1 MLTELE
7 KRIYNSYLIA
17 SRTAKKQPFKLRQ
30 NFDSIDDQT
39 YVVLKKLGIF
49 FEKNN
54 NIKQV
59 DFFNAPFSYYGAD
72 NFFDLSFFLTPKA
85 IKCYSLYVKKKE
97 TQDPDNEDT
106 ILNAKDCCMF
116 IYRYCAENKI
126 TLDEYK
132 TVIHG
137 TTPLILQ
144 HLRDHKIN
152 FYTLHGLESD
162 KTIRQV
168 EPDLLEFFISNF
180 QSLLNETR
188 INFQQSTRLKKIIRE
203 SLSIIE
209 NKLLK
214 NKTNSL
220 SLENTKV
227 N

>member
-1 MLTELE
+1 MLTEQE

-17 SRTAKKQPFKLRQ
+17 SRSAKNKPFKLRQ
-30 NFDSIDDQT
+30 NFDSIDNQT

-54 NIKQV
+54 NIKQI
-59 DFFNAPFSYYGAD
+59 DFFTAPFSYYGSD
-72 NFFDLSFFLTPKA
+72 NFFDISFFLTPKA

-106 ILNAKDCCMF
+106 ILSTKDCCIF
-116 IYRYCAENKI
+116 IYKYCAENKI
-126 TLDEYK
+126 TLHEYK
-132 TVIHG
+132 NIIHG

-152 FYTLHGLESD
+152 FYTLHGLQCD
-162 KTIRQV
+162 RTIRQV
-168 EPDLLEFFISNF
+168 ESDLLEFFISNF
-180 QSLLNETR
+180 EYLLNETR
-188 INFQQSTRLKKIIRE
+188 VNFQRSIRLKNIIRE

-220 SLENTKV
+220 
-227 N
+227 

>member
-1 MLTELE
+1 MLTEQE

-17 SRTAKKQPFKLRQ
+17 SRTAKNKPFKLRQ
-30 NFDSIDDQT
+30 NFDSVDDQT
-39 YVVLKKLGIF
+39 YLVLKKLGVF
-49 FEKNN
+49 FEKNSSV
-54 NIKQV
+54 KQA

-72 NFFDLSFFLTPKA
+72 NFFELSYFLTPKA
-85 IKCYSLYVKKKE
+85 IKCYSLYIKKKE
-97 TQDPDNEDT
+97 TQDPDNEET
-106 ILNAKDCCMF
+106 ITNAKDCCLF
-116 IYRYCAENKI
+116 IYKYCVENKI

-132 TVIHG
+132 TIING
-137 TTPLILQ
+137 TTPLVLQ

-152 FYTLHGLESD
+152 FYTVHGLECD

-188 INFQQSTRLKKIIRE
+188 INFQQSSRLKNIIRQ

-214 NKTNSL
+214 NKTDGL
-220 SLENTKV
+220 
-227 N
+227 

>member
-7 KRIYNSYLIA
+7 KRVYNSYLIA
-17 SRTAKKQPFKLRQ
+17 SRTAKNKPFKLRQ
-30 NFDSIDDQT
+30 NFDTVDDQT

-49 FEKNN
+49 FEKNS
-54 NIKQV
+54 NIKQA

-72 NFFDLSFFLTPKA
+72 NFFDLNFFLTPKA

-97 TQDPDNEDT
+97 TQDPDNEET

-126 TLDEYK
+126 TLSEYK
-132 TVIHG
+132 TIING

-152 FYTLHGLESD
+152 FYTLHGLECD
-162 KTIRQV
+162 RTIRQV